1 MPASDE
7 VGGSYERRKI
17 AEGRLHRGDQR
28 TVLLVCLV
36 LRARQRAVAG
46 TRGDIE
52 VVAIRTVGLG
62 GCSSPVPHVRFG
74 FISRPVC
81 AAGPKIRVLTRV
93 RRPEM
98 ALRRG
103 PRSGGWAR

>member
-7 VGGSYERRKI
+7 VGVSYERRKI

-74 FISRPVC
+74 FISRPAR
-81 AAGPKIRVLTRV
+81 AAGLKIRALTRA
-93 RRPEM
+93 RYLRMP
-98 ALRRG
+98 LRRG